1 LQNTPPKFK
10 QLFGIFFSVFTIL
23 LVAVFIVIIVARNLG
38 IITAIVLIVIPVAI
52 RYIVYKLTR
61 I

>member
-1 LQNTPPKFK
+1 MQNTPPKFK